1 MYPFDTHKGGN
12 VTKRYTLPLS
22 SIQRRL
28 LLYVVIPML
37 LISGA
42 AITFGLN
49 IAGQQEEERLKT
61 DLKLIGRAISL
72 PISDALLNNDLT
84 TVQANLDSVFNI
96 GRVYGASVY
105 DVNGQQVAEAGVTE
119 TDLSDSWLARQTV
132 QTGVS
137 QDDYRQ
143 VEGREVFSQ
152 FLPIVDRGGRIIGL
166 LQINRRASD
175 FDERFEQLSQVA
187 WVSWFI
193 FAVVTI
199 AVLVFGHYR
208 GVGRHVLYLR
218 NIMQQV
224 AQGRRDVRVNTQG
237 PSEIVAISQGLNE
250 MLEAVTRAEH
260 EIRDRRQEE
269 QRLNEALRAQ
279 EKMAAIGSVSSG
291 VAHELGAPLTVID
304 NRAKKLLRH
313 ATSDD
318 DKRQLQ
324 AIRGQVHRLTRL
336 VNQLLAF
343 SRTPVS
349 ERQQVPIKSLIERAR
364 TSVGFELENDDIQC
378 VIEYQGDEVVKVDVS
393 RMELALVNVLRNAYQ
408 AAKSEVRIA
417 VSQTPSATA
426 IMIMD
431 DGDGLTQSAQTHATS
446 PFYSSKT
453 TGEGTG
459 LGLTIVQHIMSDHDG
474 QLKLENRVQGGC
486 CATLSLPHIGLRSG
500 DSNDS

>member
-378 VIEYQGDEVVKVDVS
+378 VSEYQGDEVVKVDVS